1 MTKNKTGVTLT
12 LTTDKSEEMFYNS
25 MCNGMHYMSE
35 YGLVLDYDPIEYKK
49 AKSTLAE
56 NKAVNGEI
64 CREDIWMQILRNG
77 GKLTFVDEEGDDE
90 RHSITLKEVH
100 ERVQLADAQTILDM
114 LNENDDAITADCIL
128 QTVFFKEIIFG

>member
-12 LTTDKSEEMFYNS
+12 LTKDKSEEMFYNS
-25 MCNGMHYMSE
+25 MCNGMHYMSG

-56 NKAVNGEI
+56 NKAVNVEI

-77 GKLTFVDEEGDDE
+77 GTLTFVDEEGDDE

-128 QTVFFKEIIFG
+128 QTVFFKEIVFG

>member
-12 LTTDKSEEMFYNS
+12 LTEDKSEEMFYNS
-25 MCNGMHYMSE
+25 MCNGMHYMSG

-49 AKSTLAE
+49 AKSTLAK

-77 GKLTFVDEEGDDE
+77 GTLTFVDEEGDDE

-128 QTVFFKEIIFG
+128 QTVFFKEIVFG